1 MAKKKQPEKKE
12 KLKTGLYTDTHCHL
26 LPGVDDGVK
35 DWEEALRCLDIARR
49 ERIAHICVTP
59 HVRPDRYP
67 KNTPEAL
74 RNVFQRFQVEAEAR
88 GIRASLGSEA
98 YYTSD
103 LMKSW
108 GDGEILPMGESG
120 RYLLVEFS
128 NTILPHGIVE
138 AFYNLRIAGVE
149 PVLAHA
155 ERYPWAQRDIMRL
168 APLALTDIPFQ
179 VTTFSLSGAFGD
191 DAKKAAFEMMERGW
205 IYMASSDAHSD
216 RVRAPLFREAVRAI
230 SRRYGIEAARRL
242 FIENPRRLLAGE
254 QLLPVICIPRR
265 RFFIV

>member
-1 MAKKKQPEKKE
+1 MAIKKVLKKIDR
-12 KLKTGLYTDTHCHL
+12 LKAGLYIDTHCHL

-35 DWEEALRCLDIARR
+35 DWDEALHCLDIARQ

-59 HVRPDRYP
+59 HVRADRFP
-67 KNTPEAL
+67 NNTPEVL
-74 RNVFQRFQVEAEAR
+74 RKVFQQFQAEVEAR
-88 GIRASLGSEA
+88 GMRASLGSEA

-103 LMKSW
+103 LVKSW
-108 GDGEILPMGESG
+108 CDGDILPMGETG
-120 RYLLVEFS
+120 RYLLVELS
-128 NTILPHGIVE
+128 NIILPQGIVE
-138 AFYNLRIAGVE
+138 AFYNLRIAGIE

-179 VTTFSLSGAFGD
+179 VTTHSLAGAFGD

-205 IYMASSDAHSD
+205 IFMASSDAHSE
-216 RVRAPLFREAVRAI
+216 RHRAPMFREAVRVI
-230 SRRYGIEAARRL
+230 SRRYGKEAARL
-242 FIENPRRLLAGE
+242 LCIENPRRLLAGAPM
-254 QLLPVICIPRR
+254 LPVPCAPKR